1 MVDVSTREYGN
12 VVVMTIDGEFYLE
25 SVGYAEEVWN
35 SQVEK
40 KPSVIA
46 IDCSKIMYIDS
57 SAIGIM
63 VKFLN
68 VSMKHKFK
76 LIFFDLSETVVSVFR
91 TAKLDVF
98 FNTMTRLEFESEYLS

>member
-1 MVDVSTREYGN
+1 MIDISTREYGN
-12 VVVMTIDGEFYLE
+12 VIVMSIDGEFYLE
-25 SVGYAEEVWN
+25 SVGYAEEVWK
-35 SQVEK
+35 SLVEK

-46 IDCSKIMYIDS
+46 IDCSSIKYIDS

-68 VSMKHKFK
+68 ASMTHKIK
-76 LIFFDLSETVVSVFR
+76 LIYFDLSETVVSVFR

-98 FNTMTRLEFESEYLS
+98 FTTMTRLEFESEYLS